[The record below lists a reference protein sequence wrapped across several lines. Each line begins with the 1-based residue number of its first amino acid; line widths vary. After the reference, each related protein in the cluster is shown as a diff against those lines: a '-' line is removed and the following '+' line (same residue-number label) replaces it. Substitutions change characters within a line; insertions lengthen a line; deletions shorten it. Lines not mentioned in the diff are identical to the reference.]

1 MAGIF
6 YSIFNCELH
15 LSHVGPK
22 AALHINIYL
31 AVTSTFEILIYA
43 PNIAEGNA
51 TDHYY
56 GLTTC
61 LGTKSNTQVE
71 FAGIWAL
78 ACIGAMMLLD
88 TIHRPVICNVDS
100 RAFDRDWDQGV
111 IYSIVSHKNR

>member
-6 YSIFNCELH
+6 HSIINCELY

-22 AALHINIYL
+22 TSLHMNIYL
-31 AVTSTFEILIYA
+31 AMTSTFEILIYA

-61 LGTKSNTQVE
+61 PGTKSNT
-71 FAGIWAL
+71 
-78 ACIGAMMLLD
+78 
-88 TIHRPVICNVDS
+88 
-100 RAFDRDWDQGV
+100 
-111 IYSIVSHKNR
+111 